1 MNRNIRFKGK
11 RISNDKWVY
20 GDLIIHPNHTGK
32 EYYIHEHYSDTEYLV
47 DERTI
52 GQFINMYDKHNVG
65 IFEGDIV
72 RCIYNGNVFEYI
84 VVWDDDELD
93 FKFTNGEENYGHN
106 FIYPKSCDEHWNG
119 SGYNIEVIGN
129 IYEEAK

>member
-1 MNRNIRFKGK
+1 MNREIEFKGK
-11 RISNDKWVY
+11 RISNGKWVR

-52 GQFINMYDKHNVG
+52 GQFIIMYDKHNRL
-65 IFEGDIV
+65 IFEGDKV

-84 VVWDDDELD
+84 VVWDEDELD

-119 SGYNIEVIGN
+119 SGYDIEVIGN
-129 IYEEAK
+129 IYEEAQ